1 VWWHRSVVAR
11 LAGSEEDW
19 FFEYLRLGLEG
30 RLGRLGRKF
39 RLVAVGQLRQRG
51 QRFAVLLQ
59 RALVLLGETLSG
71 RAHVRA
77 VGFLGRQRRRVL
89 RSRPTTGSPGRKVH
103 DQIGGAASTLHVGG
117 VLLELVPDGGQRLP
131 VDGSLRVGPLPPQLD
146 LVVERVVAQAQALGV
161 RPGPRTVLVAA
172 ADAAAVR
179 RLGPVVVFA
188 GRYRWRRRRR
198 VLVRSLPPP
207 FHDRRLLLARGGGPR
222 HVVVQRR
229 LRVQRRVLARVQAVG
244 AAHLQN
250 VTRTR
255 PYPRPLLFE
264 SSPQRTVIVF
274 TIIII

>member
-1 VWWHRSVVAR
+1 
-11 LAGSEEDW
+11 
-19 FFEYLRLGLEG
+19 
-30 RLGRLGRKF
+30 
-39 RLVAVGQLRQRG
+39 
-51 QRFAVLLQ
+51 
-59 RALVLLGETLSG
+59 
-71 RAHVRA
+71 
-77 VGFLGRQRRRVL
+77 
-89 RSRPTTGSPGRKVH
+89 
-103 DQIGGAASTLHVGG
+103 
-117 VLLELVPDGGQRLP
+117 VLLELVPDGRQRLP

-161 RPGPRTVLVAA
+161 RPGPRTVLVSAT
-172 ADAAAVR
+172 DATAVR

-198 VLVRSLPPP
+198 VLIRSLPPP
-207 FHDRRLLLARGGGPR
+207 FRDRRLLLARGSR
-222 HVVVQRR
+222 DAVVQWR

-255 PYPRPLLFE
+255 PYPRQLMFE